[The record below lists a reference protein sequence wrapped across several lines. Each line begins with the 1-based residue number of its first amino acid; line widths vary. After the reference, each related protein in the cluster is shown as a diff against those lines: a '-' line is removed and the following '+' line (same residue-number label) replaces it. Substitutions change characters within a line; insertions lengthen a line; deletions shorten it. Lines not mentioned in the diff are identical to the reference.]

1 MALQLLKTDNNT
13 APSHSPLP
21 SSSRGAE
28 RTLTIYEKIR
38 NAKISVQ
45 LLMRRNERNKGV
57 TARILLIVDSEEYR
71 THSISLEAKVK
82 GSMKYF
88 QRKI

>member
-1 MALQLLKTDNNT
+1 MEAEASEATIPVDLLHYRGLAAVKDRQQHRTI
-13 APSHSPLP
+13 SQSSP

-28 RTLTIYEKIR
+28 RTLTIYGKIR

-57 TARILLIVDSEEYR
+57 TARILLIVDSEE
-71 THSISLEAKVK
+71 
-82 GSMKYF
+82 
-88 QRKI
+88 